1 MTVGTGGSETSVYM
15 EEKGEDVEKGKEME
29 EENVEKE
36 EAVVMME
43 EEVEENQQENRLKWN
58 CLTQWLS
65 DTQLPSSF
73 FL

>member
-36 EAVVMME
+36 EAVVMIE
-43 EEVEENQQENRLKWN
+43 EEVEENQQENRLK
-58 CLTQWLS
+58 
-65 DTQLPSSF
+65 
-73 FL
+73 